1 MLRLGNA
8 NSESNVGYPT
18 NVNLKATPKIETE
31 PPRCK
36 CLLDA
41 IKVDG
46 LQALAQRGI
55 GGLEYPLIRETPY
68 VHHPNFKHGLLRAR

>member
-31 PPRCK
+31 PPKCK

-46 LQALAQRGI
+46 LQALAQRV
-55 GGLEYPLIRETPY
+55 RETPY